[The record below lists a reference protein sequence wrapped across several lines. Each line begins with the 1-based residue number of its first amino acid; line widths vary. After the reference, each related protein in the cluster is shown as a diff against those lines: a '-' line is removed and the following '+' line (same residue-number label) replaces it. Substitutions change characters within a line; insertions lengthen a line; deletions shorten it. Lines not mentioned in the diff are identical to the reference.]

1 MITGDA
7 EERRHIAE
15 GGHWETS
22 SMVLRF
28 KFSGVDCSR
37 AGFGSLWV
45 NPEKAGRFRPGY
57 NSRRDGWPSLCLAS
71 L

>member
-1 MITGDA
+1 
-7 EERRHIAE
+7 
-15 GGHWETS
+15 
-22 SMVLRF
+22 MVLRF

-37 AGFGSLWV
+37 TGFGSLWV

-57 NSRRDGWPSLCLAS
+57 NSRRDGWSSLYLAS